1 MREQIYTIPIN
12 EAFDQAIT
20 NEPCDCPFCLLHDM
34 LEKNELELIMGA
46 SMMEP
51 DVRIETNKK
60 GFCKHHFDRLY
71 ENGNRLGLA
80 LVLESHLAE
89 IEKKIFEGGTLF
101 DGKGEKEQAKLEKPD
116 STCYVC
122 DRIEEKFRR
131 VMVNTADLHEE
142 TSEFRRKFNEQTMFC
157 LPHYKQLLRT
167 AVKCLD
173 KKAYAE
179 LAEDAVKIE
188 NAYLDKLKNDVSWFC
203 KKFDYNYENEPWYDS
218 KDAVERAFKFL
229 RSDLHN
235 K

>member
-1 MREQIYTIPIN
+1 
-12 EAFDQAIT
+12 
-20 NEPCDCPFCLLHDM
+20 
-34 LEKNELELIMGA
+34 
-46 SMMEP
+46 
-51 DVRIETNKK
+51 
-60 GFCKHHFDRLY
+60 
-71 ENGNRLGLA
+71 
-80 LVLESHLAE
+80 
-89 IEKKIFEGGTLF
+89 
-101 DGKGEKEQAKLEKPD
+101 
-116 STCYVC
+116 
-122 DRIEEKFRR
+122 
-131 VMVNTADLHEE
+131 MVNTADLHEE

-218 KDAVERAFKFL
+218 KDAVERSIRFL
-229 RSDLHN
+229 SGNVEL

>member
-1 MREQIYTIPIN
+1 MDMNFTIPVN
-12 EAFDQAIT
+12 EAFEASAADAS
-20 NEPCDCPFCLLHDM
+20 CGCPFCALYRK
-34 LEKNELELIMGA
+34 LEENELDLILGA

-51 DVRIETNKK
+51 DIRIKTNKS
-60 GFCKHHFDRLY
+60 GFCRTHYDMMFVRK
-71 ENGNRLGLA
+71 NRLGMA
-80 LVLESHLAE
+80 LTLESHLEELREE
-89 IEKKIFEGGTLF
+89 IRDGGF
-101 DGKGEKEQAKLEKPD
+101 GGGQGNKPIKRIGELE

-203 KKFDYNYENEPWYDS
+203 KKFDYNYENEPLYDS
-218 KDAVERAFKFL
+218 KDAVERSIRFL
-229 RSDLHN
+229 SGNVEL